1 MSKELW
7 RGIHKLQEEMGELA
21 QVLGKLGPFP
31 EGEHPDGERPLK
43 ERCEDE
49 IADVFAALGY
59 FIVTNGLDYEKIT
72 ERRDEKTAKFI
83 EWGLTGI
90 KA

>member
-7 RGIHKLQEEMGELA
+7 RGIFKLQEEMGELA

-49 IADVFAALGY
+49 VADVMAVLTY
-59 FIVTNGLDYEKIT
+59 FTKVNKLDFDRISK
-72 ERRDEKTAKFI
+72 RADEKLAKF
-83 EWGLTGI
+83 EKWKLTGI

>member
-21 QVLGKLGPFP
+21 QVLGKIGPFP
-31 EGEHPDGERPLK
+31 TGEHPDGERPLR

-49 IADVFAALGY
+49 CGDVVAALTY
-59 FIVTNGLDYEKIT
+59 FIEVNKLNFDRISKRGDDKL
-72 ERRDEKTAKFI
+72 AKFKK
-83 EWGLTGI
+83 WKLTGI
-90 KA
+90 RV

>member
-21 QVLGKLGPFP
+21 QVLGKIGPFP
-31 EGEHPDGERPLK
+31 TGEHPDGERPLK